1 MKKIQNLR
9 LKRRLACIDK
19 HIKLKIL
26 IEKINIKK
34 LNMASRNNKNK
45 INIRDIYF
53 YLDDLRHFLRDDLEN
68 AFRVM
73 LNAYSTTYSIFLF

>member
-1 MKKIQNLR
+1 
-9 LKRRLACIDK
+9 
-19 HIKLKIL
+19 
-26 IEKINIKK
+26 
-34 LNMASRNNKNK
+34 MASRNNKNK

-53 YLDDLRHFLRDDLEN
+53 YLDDLRYFLRDDLEN